1 MSRELSTLDFEIL
14 FYERL
19 VREKPDF
26 VDALI
31 PLAEAYTKKKLYGKG
46 LAVDERLAGLCK
58 DDPTVHYNLAC
69 SLALVG
75 RKKEAVGALRKALR
89 LGYDDRAHLMS
100 DSDLKSLH
108 GEPEFQALVN
118 AKKETFPKER

>member
-31 PLAEAYTKKKLYGKG
+31 PLAEAYTKKKLYSKG

-58 DDPTVHYNLAC
+58 NDSTVHYNLAC

-75 RKKEAVGALRKALR
+75 RKKDAVHALKKALR
-89 LGYDDRAHLMS
+89 LGYNDWTHLMN

-108 GEPEFQALVN
+108 GESEFQSLVN
-118 AKKETFPKER
+118 FKKETFPKAR